1 MKKTFVVLCDV
12 MAVAAIIAVV
22 FLVWWA
28 ASAAL
33 GWEAAGTMRSIC
45 IGSAVVSVIAAV
57 ASFIVWR
64 NGGAPG
70 GDDPQG
76 KEGDK

>member
-1 MKKTFVVLCDV
+1 MKKLFVVLCDV

-28 ASAAL
+28 VSAAL
-33 GWEAAGTMRSIC
+33 GWEAARTMRSIC
-45 IGSAVVSVIAAV
+45 IGSAVVSVIATI

-70 GDDPQG
+70 GDDPPG

>member
-1 MKKTFVVLCDV
+1 MKKLFIILCDI
-12 MAVAAIIAVV
+12 MAVAAIIATV

-28 ASAAL
+28 VAAAL

-45 IGSAVVSVIAAV
+45 AGSAVVSVIAAV

-70 GDDPQG
+70 GTR
-76 KEGDK
+76 KREEGLEK

>member
-1 MKKTFVVLCDV
+1 MKKLFVVLCDV
-12 MAVAAIIAVV
+12 MAVAAIIAAV

-28 ASAAL
+28 VSAAL

-45 IGSAVVSVIAAV
+45 TGSAVVSVIATV